1 MIGATHMAIGLAVG
15 SALTVGQPLTVQ
27 IGAALLGALAA
38 RLPDQLEVWGIPHR
52 TATHSLLIPL
62 ALGWIANQHL
72 SGLELLAAY
81 VACSSYASHI
91 LADCLTVQGV
101 PLLWPLRF
109 RFRGWIVTNTAG
121 DRMVMILAILTIIAL
136 YLLPGGMIR
145 HLDLGWM
152 IDFIGHDCPVPAM
165 CL

>member
-15 SALTVGQPLTVQ
+15 SALTIGQPLTVQ
-27 IGAALLGALAA
+27 IGAALVGALAA

-81 VACSSYASHI
+81 VACWSYASHI

-101 PLLWPLRF
+101 PLLWPIPLRV
-109 RFRGWIVTNTAG
+109 RGWIVTNTAG
-121 DRMVMILAILTIIAL
+121 DRAVMVLA
-136 YLLPGGMIR
+136 LL
-145 HLDLGWM
+145 
-152 IDFIGHDCPVPAM
+152 AM
-165 CL
+165 SWYWFES